1 VIMDCR
7 FYDPNNPEAEHPASL
22 FKRLSVDTPIIMMS
36 AYCRAP
42 CRRMVNA
49 DACIQ
54 KEGDGRHLLRVMEL
68 MSYARRYKGALSRAF
83 SFSQSRDKRI

>member
-1 VIMDCR
+1 MDCR